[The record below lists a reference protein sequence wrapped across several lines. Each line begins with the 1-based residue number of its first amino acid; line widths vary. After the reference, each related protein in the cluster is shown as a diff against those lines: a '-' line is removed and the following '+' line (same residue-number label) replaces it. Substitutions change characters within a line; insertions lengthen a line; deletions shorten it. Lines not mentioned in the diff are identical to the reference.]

1 MQERIADALLLRVNN
16 KQSAA
21 IPLGSCSSFSVG
33 IQRYFYAEN
42 FTMLHD
48 GKGRLFRMKKERFS
62 RLEVLAP
69 AGSMDALVA
78 AVRCGADAVY
88 LGQKNFSA
96 RKNSQNFDEETLTE
110 AVRYAHR
117 CGAKIH
123 QALNIIVFE
132 QEFAALKECIHA
144 AVRAGVDAMIVQ
156 DWGVAALVREYAPD
170 MPLHAS
176 TQMAVHSPAGAK
188 LAQEL
193 GFSRIVLAREL
204 SRKEIERIVRSTPL
218 ETEIFVHGAHCMSIS
233 GQCYLSAAIGGKS
246 GNRGQCAQPCRLP
259 FQAGSSVCRPAGENV
274 LSLKDMDLTE
284 RLREIEQMGVTSVK
298 IEGRMKRPEYVAASV
313 TACRQALRGEKPD
326 LDTLQAVF
334 SRSGFTDGY
343 YAGRRDKT
351 MFGFRTKED
360 VTAAG
365 DVFGNIRNL
374 YHKQTPLVPVQIG
387 FSMRAGAPVS
397 LALSDGEREV
407 TVNGAPPETAAE
419 GSRPADA
426 EYVRRS
432 LEKLGGTPYYV
443 DSSALDIRVE
453 ENLMIRASAL
463 NAMRREAVEKL
474 DKMRENAPERHFVD
488 LPLPLFPARETGGK
502 LFLWGRFADI
512 SQLSEGAAQ
521 FFDHIILPAAEVKK
535 LLEEKGFGYP
545 GKLLPVL
552 PRFTFSEEACRELL
566 EQLCNLGCTALYCE
580 SGAHMML
587 GKEKGLVLYGGPYL
601 NLSNPAALDQA
612 EKLGLSAA
620 VLSPEGKRT
629 QLSALSRKSGIQAG
643 IYAYGRMALM
653 AVRNCPVRAQIGCK
667 ACGRSGYLV
676 DRMNVKFPVR
686 CDTIEQSLSLDN
698 AVSYILNSLPLSMT
712 DKQDALRDFDFALL
726 DFTIESAVEVKEI
739 LTHWRQGTPL
749 PEYTRGLY
757 TRGVLS

>member
-1 MQERIADALLLRVNN
+1 
-16 KQSAA
+16 
-21 IPLGSCSSFSVG
+21 
-33 IQRYFYAEN
+33 
-42 FTMLHD
+42 
-48 GKGRLFRMKKERFS
+48 MKKERFS

-117 CGAKIH
+117 CGVKIH

-132 QEFAALKECIHA
+132 QELAALKECIHA

-176 TQMAVHSPAGAK
+176 TQMAIHSPAGAR

-193 GFSRIVLAREL
+193 GFSRVVLAREL

-259 FQAGSSVCRPAGENV
+259 FQAGRGNARRPAGENV

-298 IEGRMKRPEYVAASV
+298 IEGRMKRSEYVAASV
-313 TACRQALRGEKPD
+313 TACRQALRGETPD

-343 YAGRRDKT
+343 FAGKRDKT

-365 DVFGNIRNL
+365 DVFGSIRNL

-387 FSMRAGAPVS
+387 FSMQAGAPVS
-397 LALSDGEREV
+397 LTLSDGEREI
-407 TVNGAPPETAAE
+407 TVKSAPPETAAE

-426 EYVRRS
+426 EYVLRS
-432 LEKLGGTPYYV
+432 LEKLGGTPYYA
-443 DSSALDIRVE
+443 DEAADIRMG

-463 NAMRREAVEKL
+463 NAMRREAVEQL
-474 DKMRENAPERHFVD
+474 DKERENAVKRHFVD
-488 LPLPLFPARETGGK
+488 LPLPMFPVRKTGGK
-502 LFLWGRFADI
+502 LSLWGKFADAA
-512 SQLSEGAAQ
+512 QLSEEAVQ
-521 FFDHIILPAAEVKK
+521 SFDRIILPAATVKK
-535 LLEEKGFGYP
+535 LLEEKIVAQP
-545 GKLLPVL
+545 ARLLPVL
-552 PRFTFSEEACRELL
+552 PRFTFSEEKCGELL
-566 EQLCNLGCTALYCE
+566 QELRDLGCTGLYCE

-587 GKEKGLVLYGGPYL
+587 GKEKGFTLYGGPYL
-601 NLSNPAALDQA
+601 NLSNPAALAQA

-620 VLSPEGKRT
+620 VLSPEGKLA
-629 QLSALSRKSGIQAG
+629 QLSALSRKSRIQTG
-643 IYAYGRMALM
+643 VYAYGRMALM

-667 ACGRSGYLV
+667 SCGRSGYLV

-686 CDTIEQSLSLDN
+686 CDTMEQSLSPDN
-698 AVSYILNSLPLSMT
+698 AVSFILNSLPLSMT
-712 DKQDALRDFDFALL
+712 DKQQSLRDFDFALL
-726 DFTIESAVEVKEI
+726 DFTVESAAEVRKI
-739 LTHWRQGTPL
+739 LAHWQQGTPL
-749 PEYTRGLY
+749 QEYTRGLY
-757 TRGVLS
+757 TRGVL